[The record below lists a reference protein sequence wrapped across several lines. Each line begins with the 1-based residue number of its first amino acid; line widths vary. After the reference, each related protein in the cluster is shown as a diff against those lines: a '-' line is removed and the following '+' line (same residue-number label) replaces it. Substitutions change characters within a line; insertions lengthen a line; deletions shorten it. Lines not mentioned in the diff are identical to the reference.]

1 MLLFYAPL
9 EAYLTNTTE
18 FWFDMKD
25 VLPVTLVCFGVAF
38 IAGMII
44 NLILY
49 AVFHKK
55 HEKIYIALQL
65 IVLGLFLGLYV
76 QGTYIPREYGVLNGA
91 DIDWNA
97 YPGYAAAS
105 IIVWLCAAAVAVV
118 VGIKFRKHA
127 FKVFL
132 AAGCLVFLMESA
144 ALVSLLVGND
154 ASENTIDDNIVVTD
168 YGEFQLSSNR
178 NIYVLVLDTFDANYM
193 WDLLSDEDIDCEK
206 ILEDFTF
213 YPNTA
218 AGYPTTRASVPLIL
232 TGKWYEND
240 VPFAE
245 FINEAYE
252 DDELTST
259 LTEEGYSI
267 GAYTHPEFLS
277 KAEGTYINVM
287 NGEYHIGDYN
297 EFCKNLYSLV
307 MFEFMPHQLKSFFL
321 VDTNSFDLCKE
332 TEQDETGSAAFTDS
346 DADYYSYLSKYG
358 FDITDSGNEFRFVHL
373 YGMHGPFKYGAD
385 LIDNGTEYT
394 YAEAEQGCL
403 KEISALIDE
412 LKEEGVYDN
421 TAIIIMADH
430 GDPNMSYMSSNPLLL
445 IKDFDEEK
453 DFTISDA
460 PVSYDDM
467 CDAFQLLAT
476 EGSLDNV
483 AWNDRDADSARRF
496 LFYNW
501 DDSWN
506 EKYLPT
512 MTEYMLYGSFPYGI
526 EYNPTGNVFIPGMEQ
541 IESGK
546 GYTLKAITYDDI
558 EASEYSFIDIPI
570 NGDSE
575 DFTNLYVCGL
585 GDLEEGSNGKGAAWS
600 EGYYTCFKIL
610 PDGEFLLPYQFN
622 VFFDATNKTADSYQQ
637 YAYAE
642 VNNQR
647 VSSILTDNCLSV
659 ELSVDEL
666 NSDEITI
673 IIFYPYAAP
682 LEEGGKDVALH
693 ITGIEICP
701 KYSDS
706 QQGFLEYVHEDQEL
720 NMDFAYDSKLYRVRF
735 EGWIGQEAGGM
746 WSGPSSTVTFWA
758 KNDKDLLID
767 IDCGKL
773 SQDVISSLYVNG
785 NFVCD
790 INEGTQ
796 TVTIPAEYLS
806 ELEQTIEF
814 STPYAVT
821 PAAIGLNPDDG
832 RVLGLHVFKI
842 NISVVDGDHN

>member
-18 FWFDMKD
+18 FWFNIKD
-25 VLPVTLVCFGVAF
+25 LLPVTIVCSGIAF
-38 IAGMII
+38 VAGMII

-144 ALVSLLVGND
+144 ALVSLFIGNN
-154 ASENTIDDNIVVTD
+154 ASENTTDDNIVVTD

-193 WDLLSDEDIDCEK
+193 WDLLSDEDNDCEE

-213 YPNTA
+213 YSNTA

-240 VPFAE
+240 VPFTD

-332 TEQDETGSAAFTDS
+332 TEQDATGSAAFTDS
-346 DADYYSYLSKYG
+346 DADYYSYLSEYG
-358 FDITDSGNEFRFVHL
+358 FDISDSGNAFRFVHL
-373 YGMHGPFKYGAD
+373 YGMHAPYKYGAD

-394 YAEAEQGCL
+394 YVEAEQGCL

-412 LKEEGVYDN
+412 LKDEGIYDN

-430 GDPNMSYMSSNPLLL
+430 GDSNMSNMSSNPLLL

-453 DFTISDA
+453 DFTISDV

-467 CDAFQLLAT
+467 CEAFQLLAT
-476 EGSLDNV
+476 EGSLDNA
-483 AWNDRDADSARRF
+483 AWNDRDPDSARRF

-506 EKYLPT
+506 EQYLPT
-512 MTEYMLYGSFPYGI
+512 MTEYMLYGDFPDDVDYKL
-526 EYNPTGNVFIPGMEQ
+526 TGNVFIPGMPQ
-541 IESGK
+541 VESGS
-546 GYTLKAITYDDI
+546 GYTLNAIDYDD
-558 EASEYSFIDIPI
+558 SESIMNSLVYIPI
-570 NGDSE
+570 NDDNE
-575 DFTNLYVCGL
+575 DFNDIYVCGL
-585 GDLEEGSNGKGAAWS
+585 GEIEDRGDGEGAAWS

-610 PDGEFLLPYQFN
+610 PDGEFILPYQFY
-622 VFFDATNKTADSYQQ
+622 VMFDATNQTEISYQD
-637 YAYAE
+637 YAYVE

-647 VSSILTDNCLSV
+647 VSSLIINNCLSV
-659 ELSVDEL
+659 ELSVDDL

-673 IIFYPYAAP
+673 MIFYPYAAP
-682 LEEGGKDVALH
+682 LEDGGEDAALH
-693 ITGIEICP
+693 ITGIKILP
-701 KYSDS
+701 GSSDT
-706 QQGFLEYVHEDQEL
+706 QAEVLEYVHDDNSL
-720 NMDFAYDSKLYRVRF
+720 RLDFAYDAGVYPVIF
-735 EGWIGQEAGGM
+735 VDWAGQEAGGM
-746 WSGPSSTVTFWA
+746 WSGPSSSITFWSG
-758 KNDKDLLID
+758 DSKDLQIS
-767 IDCGKL
+767 IDCQKL
-773 SQDVISSLYVNG
+773 SGEVVSSMYVNG
-785 NFVCD
+785 NYVCD
-790 INEGTQ
+790 VNDGTQ
-796 TVTIPAEYLS
+796 TVIVPAEYLN
-806 ELEQTIEF
+806 EMEQTIEF
-814 STPYAVT
+814 STPDAVT